1 VSSIKKNFV
10 YNSLLSVSRI
20 LFPLI
25 SFPYSSRILGPDGT
39 GKANFIDSY
48 TQYFCL
54 VAALGVPLYGVRE
67 VAKLKNR
74 PAELGQL
81 TSELLTLNFI
91 SSLFLC
97 VVFYAVAFLTHKFSL
112 YSTLYILGSMVLLL
126 NSFFAEWF
134 FQGMEQFKY
143 VSSRSFLM
151 NIVSI
156 ILLFVLVRT
165 ADDINWYYGITVIV
179 LLVNV
184 MLNMWKM
191 KKMTSLRVKKLEY
204 RKHLK
209 PLFLLFS
216 TQIAISVY
224 AVLDK
229 VILGY
234 MAEDKYVGY
243 YAAALKVAKIL
254 LTVISALSIVMMPQ
268 MSKAFEEKNSER
280 VRSLFN
286 KSSNFVIT
294 IGIPITAGLMCLSNE
309 IILLLSGKEF
319 APASLSLQIIAP
331 IVFMVGFSNIFGIQI
346 LTANGKESV
355 LLRCVIIG
363 TILNVGLNLLLIPSL
378 KHDGAAIAI
387 LMTEAMVTVLTGYFA
402 CREIDVRFDWK
413 QTFIVI
419 ICCLPFWLIHKLVA
433 SDNMLLTICFSV
445 SISVLYYL
453 LIQVFVLKNELW
465 IENYSRI
472 KALINERI

>member
-1 VSSIKKNFV
+1 
-10 YNSLLSVSRI
+10 
-20 LFPLI
+20 
-25 SFPYSSRILGPDGT
+25 
-39 GKANFIDSY
+39 
-48 TQYFCL
+48 
-54 VAALGVPLYGVRE
+54 
-67 VAKLKNR
+67 
-74 PAELGQL
+74 
-81 TSELLTLNFI
+81 
-91 SSLFLC
+91 
-97 VVFYAVAFLTHKFSL
+97 
-112 YSTLYILGSMVLLL
+112 
-126 NSFFAEWF
+126 
-134 FQGMEQFKY
+134 
-143 VSSRSFLM
+143 
-151 NIVSI
+151 
-156 ILLFVLVRT
+156 
-165 ADDINWYYGITVIV
+165 
-179 LLVNV
+179 
-184 MLNMWKM
+184 MWKM